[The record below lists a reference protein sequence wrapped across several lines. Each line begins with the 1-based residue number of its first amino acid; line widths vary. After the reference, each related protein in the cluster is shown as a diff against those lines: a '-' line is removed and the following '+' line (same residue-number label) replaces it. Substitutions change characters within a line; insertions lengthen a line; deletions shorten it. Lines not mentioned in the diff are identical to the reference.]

1 MAVKNTEKFLRD
13 MRSFMER
20 EYKRGALDKF
30 STIVTMTDKGFGE
43 GFKQG
48 YNTIQSQREEGN
60 RVEISN
66 KEFLDIGGACVDAVA
81 QWALRARTQGH
92 VLEYIPGK
100 LLRYRASR
108 DLKTP
113 YTQAKNK
120 GVQLLNKKLRDAGK
134 KELGKADKSAGI
146 SARGSEVGLVKSTV
160 HRAHQGVTTVGAAQ
174 VSAALNFLDQTRS
187 FAGFA
192 TSEEA
197 REISDILK
205 EIKATFT
212 TSGTKS
218 GSRLSE
224 VKLNEDLSVEIF
236 VLPQSANEAG
246 AEPYDFKRLMPK
258 LQTAITRYVE
268 RQNIE
273 GMPGSDSIEEDA
285 RKRIE
290 YAIVAE
296 LSGTKNAKL
305 KGTSKKPRG
314 RAKKSVGTNIK
325 YPKKTTKGSTKKAI
339 AASRTA
345 RKPKAKRS
353 DINLAQ
359 LLGLFNSKITGTV
372 AANMGPPGLT
382 NQTGR
387 FASSVRVTDVTVTPQ
402 GFPSVGYTYQKN
414 PYQTFERGYQQG
426 TPDYDP
432 RDLIDKSI
440 REIAANMAL
449 GRLYTRRL

>member
-13 MRSFMER
+13 MRQFMER
-20 EYKRGALDKF
+20 EYKRGALDRF

-48 YNTIQSQREEGN
+48 YSTIQSKREKGK
-60 RVEISN
+60 RLEISN
-66 KEFLDIGGACVDAVA
+66 KEFLEIGGACVDEVA
-81 QWALRARTQGH
+81 KWALRARTQGH
-92 VLEYIPGK
+92 VMEYIPGK
-100 LLRYRASR
+100 LLRYRANR

-120 GVQLLNKKLRDAGK
+120 GVQLINKKLRDAGR
-134 KELGKADKSAGI
+134 KELGKADKEAGI
-146 SARGSEVGLVKSTV
+146 SARGSEVGLIKSTV

-192 TSEEA
+192 SSQEA
-197 REISDILK
+197 KEISDIIK
-205 EIKATFT
+205 EIRATFT

-224 VKLNEDLSVEIF
+224 VRLNKDLSVEIA

-258 LQTAITRYVE
+258 LQTAITKYIE

-290 YAIVAE
+290 YAILSE
-296 LSGTKNAKL
+296 LTEPKSARLKTRSTKPK
-305 KGTSKKPRG
+305 G
-314 RAKKSVGTNIK
+314 RAKKSVKTDKK
-325 YPKKTTKGSTKKAI
+325 YSKKKTQGSNKKARI
-339 AASRTA
+339 ASSTA
-345 RKPKAKRS
+345 RKPRTKRS

-359 LLGLFNSKITGTV
+359 LLGLFNAKITGTV
-372 AANMGPPGLT
+372 AANMGSPALT
-382 NQTGR
+382 NQSGR
-387 FASSVRVTDVTVTPQ
+387 FASSVRITDVAMTPQ

-414 PYQTFERGYQQG
+414 PYQTFEKGYKQG
-426 TPDYDP
+426 TPEYDP

-440 REIAANMAL
+440 REIAATMAL